1 MTTVVRPGPAP
12 LSRVWTSRGVIAEDL
27 QGEDLGDV
35 LEMHSDAYAWWV
47 LPKGDPYGERELR
60 GAAEAMGLDSLV
72 IRDLLAQDGRAKFEE
87 VGPARII
94 TTNTV
99 ALDRERVELRSHP
112 LSVVVTDRILICLVD
127 PTPDF
132 RPNDL
137 FTSHA
142 DLLTTGGTDAALREL
157 LVAVINT
164 YENVTEWMEECNDSL
179 AAQLF
184 ALEPLSRPAQLQA
197 FRLRTVLSQ
206 LRRVTDPMRAVMID
220 ATANLP
226 APTGKK
232 TGTGVQVRRRWKM
245 IEERHTR
252 VASSVDALR
261 DSLQAVVQTS
271 LSLSDAQ
278 GNDTMKK
285 LSGWAAII
293 AVPTLVSGF
302 VGMNV
307 AFPLEGTRAGF
318 WLALAVMVVV
328 AAVLYVVFRV
338 KRWV

>member
-1 MTTVVRPGPAP
+1 
-12 LSRVWTSRGVIAEDL
+12 
-27 QGEDLGDV
+27 
-35 LEMHSDAYAWWV
+35 
-47 LPKGDPYGERELR
+47 
-60 GAAEAMGLDSLV
+60 
-72 IRDLLAQDGRAKFEE
+72 
-87 VGPARII
+87 
-94 TTNTV
+94 
-99 ALDRERVELRSHP
+99 
-112 LSVVVTDRILICLVD
+112 
-127 PTPDF
+127 
-132 RPNDL
+132 
-137 FTSHA
+137 
-142 DLLTTGGTDAALREL
+142 
-157 LVAVINT
+157 
-164 YENVTEWMEECNDSL
+164 
-179 AAQLF
+179 
-184 ALEPLSRPAQLQA
+184 
-197 FRLRTVLSQ
+197 VLSQ

-328 AAVLYVVFRV
+328 AVVLYVVFRV

>member
-1 MTTVVRPGPAP
+1 VTTVVRSGPAP
-12 LSRVWTSRGVIAEDL
+12 LSRVWTPRGVIAEDL

-47 LPKGDPYGERELR
+47 LPKGEGYGERELR
-60 GAAEAMGLDSLV
+60 GAAESMGLDSLV
-72 IRDLLAQDGRAKFEE
+72 VKDLLAQDGRAKFEE
-87 VGPARII
+87 VGPARIV

-99 ALDRERVELRSHP
+99 ALDRDRTELRTHP
-112 LSVVVTDRILICLVD
+112 MSVVVTERILICLVD

-137 FTSHA
+137 FTAHA
-142 DLLTTGGTDAALREL
+142 DALTTGGTDAALREL
-157 LVAVINT
+157 MMA
-164 YENVTEWMEECNDSL
+164 ENVVEWMEESSDAL
-179 AAQLF
+179 AAELF
-184 ALEPLSRPAQLQA
+184 ALQPLSRADQLQA
-197 FRLRTVLSQ
+197 FRLRTVLNQ
-206 LRRVTDPMRAVMID
+206 LRRVTDPMRTVLTD
-220 ATANLP
+220 AAANPPVP
-226 APTGKK
+226 AGKK
-232 TGTGVQVRRRWKM
+232 AGGGTQVRRRWTM
-245 IEERHTR
+245 IEEHHAR
-252 VASSVDALR
+252 VANGVDALR

-278 GNDTMKK
+278 GNDTVKR

-293 AVPTLVSGF
+293 AVPTLITGF

-318 WLALAVMVVV
+318 WVALAIMLAI
-328 AAVLYVVFRV
+328 AAVLFVVFRV